1 MVVQQKQKVHG
12 ERIVEILIRSLD
24 GMIYL
29 EYYANIFMM
38 AKEHEGSELISEQL
52 KEIHQKN
59 NEKIQFIK
67 SQVDVEVPCFTT
79 HYQSQQFI
87 LTRYG
92 SMKVRELIQNWKI
105 DKTQLPEDPDPDKL
119 LFGEQKELMNMTCKT
134 FEDLVRL
141 NNQYSVGLKYTNLL
155 RENAAVAFGN
165 KFKKNLEIV
174 SELLSD
180 LEISITKPKNEEE
193 LAPLINEINL
203 RIAQVHSFNNV
214 NQPQPIEDYEEEDF

>member
-1 MVVQQKQKVHG
+1 
-12 ERIVEILIRSLD
+12 
-24 GMIYL
+24 MIYL
-29 EYYANIFMM
+29 EYIANIFMM
-38 AKEHEGSELISEQL
+38 AKEHEGSEPISEQL

-119 LFGEQKELMNMTCKT
+119 LFGEQKELMTMTCKT
-134 FEDLVRL
+134 FEDSVRL